1 MFKQPLR
8 PLVAIFSILV
18 FFSSCSSYQKLLKS
32 DDLQLK
38 REKAIEYY
46 EKGEYQK
53 SLTLITDIIPAF
65 RGTAEAENLNYY
77 YAMAHYK
84 LKDYIMAAHYFKTFT
99 QGFPRSEHVE
109 EFLFLSAYCKY
120 LLSPRPTLDQTETR
134 DAINELQAFINRFP
148 QSEKVLE
155 ANELIDELRGKLET
169 KAFNT
174 AMLYFN
180 LMDYEAAVTTFNN
193 VIRDYPDTEY
203 REESLF
209 YIMRSHFLFAENS
222 IVFRQLERY
231 KNVVDAYDKLAKRFP
246 ESSFLS
252 DANTMLSRSQQR
264 IEALEGSAAA
274 SSVPTEEIN

>member
-8 PLVAIFSILV
+8 ALAAIFSLLI

-32 DDLQLK
+32 DDIQLK
-38 REKAIEYY
+38 KDKAIEYY
-46 EKGEYQK
+46 EKGDYQK
-53 SLTLITDIIPAF
+53 SLALITDVIPAY
-65 RGTAEAENLNYY
+65 RGTAEAEQLNYY

-84 LKDYIMAAHYFKTFT
+84 LKDYIMAAHYLKTFT

-155 ANELIDELRGKLET
+155 ANELIDELRDKLET

-180 LMDYEAAVTTFNN
+180 LMDFEAAVTTFNN
-193 VIRDYPDTEY
+193 VIRDFPDTEY

-209 YIMRSHFLFAENS
+209 YIMRSYFLFAENS
-222 IVFRQLERY
+222 IEFRQMERY
-231 KNVVDAYDKLAKRFP
+231 KEVVGAYDKLVKRFP
-246 ESSFLS
+246 ETNFLS
-252 DANTMLSRSQQR
+252 DADAMLSRSEMR
-264 IEALEGSAAA
+264 IEALEA
-274 SSVPTEEIN
+274 STANSVTNE

>member
-8 PLVAIFSILV
+8 AIVAIFSVLIFL
-18 FFSSCSSYQKLLKS
+18 SSCSSYQKLLKS
-32 DDLQLK
+32 DDIQLK
-38 REKAIEYY
+38 KEKAIEYY
-46 EKGEYQK
+46 EKGDYQK

-65 RGTAEAENLNYY
+65 RGSSEAEMLNYY
-77 YAMAHYK
+77 YAMANYK
-84 LKDYIMAAHYFKTFT
+84 LKDYIMASHYFKTFT

-155 ANELIDELRGKLET
+155 ANDLIDELRDKLET

-193 VIRDYPDTEY
+193 VIRDFPDTEY
-203 REESLF
+203 REKSLF
-209 YIMRSHFLFAENS
+209 FIMRSHFLFAENS

-231 KNVVDAYDKLAKRFP
+231 NNVVDAYGKLVKRFP
-246 ESSFLS
+246 ETSFLS
-252 DANTMLSRSQQR
+252 DADSMLSKSQQR
-264 IEALEGSAAA
+264 IEALEASAAN
-274 SSVPTEEIN
+274 SVTNEQVD

>member
-8 PLVAIFSILV
+8 NLLAIFSLLV
-18 FFSSCSSYQKLLKS
+18 LFSSCSSYQKLLKS

-38 REKAIEYY
+38 KDKAIEYY
-46 EKGEYQK
+46 EKGDYQK
-53 SLTLITDIIPAF
+53 SLTLITDIIPAY
-65 RGTAEAENLNYY
+65 RGTADAENLNYY

-148 QSEKVLE
+148 QSEKVAE
-155 ANELIDELRGKLET
+155 ANELIDELRDKLET

-180 LMDYEAAVTTFNN
+180 LMDYEAAVTSFNN

-209 YIMRSHFLFAENS
+209 YIIRSHFLFAENS

-231 KNVVDAYDKLAKRFP
+231 KNVVDAHDKLIRRFP
-246 ESSFLS
+246 ESKYLS
-252 DANTMLSRSQQR
+252 DANSMLLKSQQI
-264 IEALEGSAAA
+264 IEALESSAAN
-274 SSVPTEEIN
+274 SVPNDQIN